1 MANASR
7 RFRWSSHSPIAVSR
21 AFTQMLGW
29 LLVVQILAAP
39 GLAHADP
46 PGTDGSTFRNDRSTF
61 SASFTGSG
69 TPGNERFSGAAPR
82 TRSRSRHP
90 PPRGDSSPTS
100 RCAIAARPEATRGS
114 AMAGRSRRLRSG
126 VPSRRAFRP
135 TARMARPTSSRSTA
149 RISSPTAPS
158 QTPTAPS
165 QAVTTR
171 ASRASSASSRRR
183 MEAGR

>member
-69 TPGNERFSGAAPR
+69 TPGNERFSGAATYSIAIEAPPATGGLIPHVALR
-82 TRSRSRHP
+82 NRSQAGSDSWVGYGWSLETSSIRRSL
-90 PPRGDSSPTS
+90 
-100 RCAIAARPEATRGS
+100 EK
-114 AMAGRSRRLRSG
+114 G
-126 VPSRRAFRP
+126 VPTYGANGATDILTLDGQNLLADGTVP
-135 TARMARPTSSRSTA
+135 
-149 RISSPTAPS
+149 
-158 QTPTAPS
+158 TPTAPS